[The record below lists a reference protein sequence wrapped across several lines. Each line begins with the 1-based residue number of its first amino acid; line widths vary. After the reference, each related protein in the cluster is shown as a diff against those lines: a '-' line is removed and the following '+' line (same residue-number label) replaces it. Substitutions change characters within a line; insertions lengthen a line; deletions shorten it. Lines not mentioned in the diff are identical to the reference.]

1 MTRVLIFPSYVL
13 LKDVCQGSDVA
24 WKLFQAW
31 RFLIFLV
38 LHWCRPSSYLFYVT
52 HVSLRGGEVDVNK
65 KQHHRFMP
73 DICHFDYYFFAVNY
87 LWRISV
93 SDSFS
98 FFPLLAHHTGWC
110 ATLFSF
116 PSLRSVT
123 TSLSLP
129 AAHSLSRLS
138 CLSASLCLHTHALC
152 FFLSLSLSPSA
163 NHQAHILR
171 KEVWSQCKSR
181 DCESAGRLPVREYAP
196 GHAGS
201 QGLLGECFWWSG
213 WYSQPVW
220 CTSHLLSCLRPI
232 GSGTDCQLV
241 TGWHQWQQLQVSTQY
256 IVCFIEVLFVFRSV
270 FLKEGQCPAEFSSN
284 PDQTHLPVIF

>member
-1 MTRVLIFPSYVL
+1 MSVRGLMLPE
-13 LKDVCQGSDVA
+13 
-24 WKLFQAW
+24 LFQAW

-38 LHWCRPSSYLFYVT
+38 LHRCRPSSYLFYVT
-52 HVSLRGGEVDVNK
+52 HVSLRGGEMDVNK

-73 DICHFDYYFFAVNY
+73 DIYHFDFYIFAVNY

-93 SDSFS
+93 CDSFS
-98 FFPLLAHHTGWC
+98 FFPFLAHHTGWC

-129 AAHSLSRLS
+129 ASHSLSRLS
-138 CLSASLCLHTHALC
+138 CLSASLVFTLMVSIS
-152 FFLSLSLSPSA
+152 FSLSVSLSPSA

-181 DCESAGRLPVREYAP
+181 DSESAGRLPVREYAP

-201 QGLLGECFWWSG
+201 QGLLGECFWWSR
-213 WYSQPVW
+213 WYSQPVRR
-220 CTSHLLSCLRPI
+220 TSHLLSCLCPI

-241 TGWHQWQQLQVSTQY
+241 TGWHQWQQLQVSTLY
-256 IVCFIEVLFVFRSV
+256 FMFHWSAVCV
-270 FLKEGQCPAEFSSN
+270 
-284 PDQTHLPVIF
+284 